1 MTNRHQRGIGSRPAS
16 DRSGDETEHLSEAI
30 HQDSE
35 QNTHSHVVRTAIQD
49 GLSSGLSDKTLRDIW
64 AEAERRYLARNG

>member
-16 DRSGDETEHLSEAI
+16 DRPGDDGEHLAEPI
-30 HQDSE
+30 HQESE
-35 QNTHSHVVRTAIQD
+35 QNKNSHVVRTAIQD